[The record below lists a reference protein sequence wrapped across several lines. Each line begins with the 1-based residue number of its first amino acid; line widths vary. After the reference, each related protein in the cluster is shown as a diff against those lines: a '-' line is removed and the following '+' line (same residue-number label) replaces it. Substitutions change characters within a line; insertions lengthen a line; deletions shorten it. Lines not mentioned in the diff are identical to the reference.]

1 MATFNQPNQK
11 VGTQYNVDGDFHQDN
26 SNRSINIS
34 GGNVGMVNTGD
45 QAEIVIDTQNIGNIS
60 GMGDGNKAELAQL
73 VERLKAELQ
82 KVSAAQHA
90 QAKEIA
96 ELTESLLEQAAAD
109 NPKQSVLKVTA
120 NGLLEAAKAVAGIMP
135 VVGKVVPQIVELV
148 AG

>member
-82 KVSAAQHA
+82 KASAAQQT